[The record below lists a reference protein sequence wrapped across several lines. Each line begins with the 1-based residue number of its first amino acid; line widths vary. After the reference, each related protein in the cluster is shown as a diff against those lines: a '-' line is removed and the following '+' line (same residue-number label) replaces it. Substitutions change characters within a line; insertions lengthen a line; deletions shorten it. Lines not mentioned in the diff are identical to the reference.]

1 MPTVTY
7 AIKKFS
13 GGTLSSATVNF
24 PADQDEV
31 SPSKIY
37 IPSSYFSITGSTVTV
52 KVAPSVG
59 YGEISDGSSITWA
72 SAVTSEVSP
81 PYSTY
86 TTVSQGHY
94 VEVPQSPATRGGW
107 NAGLYEYV
115 VIWVDRSA
123 VRNQHEVN
131 YYRNSTP
138 QDNTKLYSSPIDVEY
153 GDTYTIESDPSRT
166 GYTFDGWY
174 DARESGTEITGSSVT
189 ITGNLN
195 LFAYWTLLETSITF
209 NKRDDGSGSG
219 SYLEGG
225 TLPST
230 NPNSF
235 ADAADLPINNLE
247 LNYYTGNGWNTNS
260 GITHAALTAAWTFS
274 ISSTPIDLYGRFRP
288 RRFELSLKQAVD
300 SPTSTSKTIEYNDNF
315 GEYWIFYIEYKIPI
329 DYTPPNNVW
338 PRWVSGAPGSI
349 FSSTAPL
356 SLDPIV
362 IIDDDATFTIFPE
375 WIPTKTNTFNYEL
388 NGGTGGST
396 PSISGKEY
404 YGGGSAFVNLPD
416 IPTNIPTKHRYNFL
430 GYNQN
435 GDTSISYKYINTSTR
450 YHGLTIFTYIGLS
463 TGSSYG
469 QTLGWGQV
477 FGHWEGGHGT
487 DRNYNSDGTYN
498 KKKYLKYNYFGDWF
512 IFKSVRPII
521 VSYIT
526 FRQRSTFPE
535 RSPKDFEFYGW
546 DSSDSKWD
554 TLIVDN
560 DVTYSTGNYTSKKI
574 AYRFNDD
581 GTEVNSPQK
590 YQYFGFCVNKIETT
604 MLNFNDLEIHGIMDL
619 EIGSPTINYGDFTN
633 RYHQPS
639 IQLWTST
646 PTADTTTT
654 LKAVWE
660 LISSSDLTFTIR
672 YLYNNIEIETISRTT
687 FGNADN
693 MVTLTTAVFNVY
705 GSTQIGWQIGDKTYD
720 IGYVIDQDQF
730 DDILQDYIINQNE
743 IIDAHAVY
751 ELNEYYI
758 NYKKSTVSDFYNN
771 HYIPDSQTYFYHE
784 VIPSDSKNHPSLKL
798 KDLYIEYKGFRSIG
812 WTNIDGSAISIVNS
826 QGIIKSD
833 FFKKVDAQNKIIANE
848 LKESIDLFLIW
859 EKIDYKIFKNSHN
872 FETIYSPVYE
882 NKVYYPSIK
891 RLNHIHKFTNSQ
903 DVSSFLTSDLVI
915 PNVGIFEWLNIKERV
930 ELKEAYNFFYDS
942 THPINKG
949 LRDLQETYK
958 KSSLKELADVI
969 LLNHSS
975 ELPDVYNS
983 GGDISPMPISNTND
997 YFYYMVDTVNDYTI
1011 ELSKDSLCEILVVG
1025 GGGGGGGSGAGGG
1038 GGGGG
1043 GAVIHIPTVL
1053 LQQGEYTVSVGKGGN
1068 GGRYAGAYAI
1078 SDIEAKKG
1086 DATIFQKKDDGTFL
1100 IRAEGGGPSSVR
1112 DAANPNGEPG
1122 GSGGGA
1128 AAAENDENKRVRRG
1142 GEIGSGSSII
1152 GTSGK
1157 LYQNKGADTL
1167 NNDQT
1172 LTPNYT
1178 AAGGGGGAG
1187 KAAVNVETGK
1197 GNGGDGIQI
1206 NIDGQNYYWGGGGGG
1221 SGGSRGLDG
1230 GKGGKGGGGGG
1241 SIYGPGAPGAGGSN
1255 GKNTGHSG
1263 SGNSGGNG
1271 GDNTG
1276 GGGGGSDYLNI
1287 DGGNG
1292 GSGIVILRIKEG
1304 YNFNHIFDD
1313 SETLLEK
1320 SIFGEHATSTPP
1332 FNDGKGLLQ
1341 YLGGTVT
1348 VVQRIKEGDFDD
1360 GINQK
1365 DYYWYGYFKGF
1376 QTGNFTFSIHTN
1388 CKIYF
1393 HIGFETDLDDY
1404 LYLGADGTEST
1415 VSVDGN
1421 IHLITGVYY
1430 PLKIHLITHGAGNT
1444 LNLKYTYNSR
1454 TFSISEANSF
1464 YHARAYAFPGTTS
1477 MTIS

>member
-1 MPTVTY
+1 
-7 AIKKFS
+7 
-13 GGTLSSATVNF
+13 
-24 PADQDEV
+24 
-31 SPSKIY
+31 
-37 IPSSYFSITGSTVTV
+37 
-52 KVAPSVG
+52 
-59 YGEISDGSSITWA
+59 
-72 SAVTSEVSP
+72 
-81 PYSTY
+81 
-86 TTVSQGHY
+86 
-94 VEVPQSPATRGGW
+94 
-107 NAGLYEYV
+107 
-115 VIWVDRSA
+115 
-123 VRNQHEVN
+123 
-131 YYRNSTP
+131 
-138 QDNTKLYSSPIDVEY
+138 
-153 GDTYTIESDPSRT
+153 
-166 GYTFDGWY
+166 
-174 DARESGTEITGSSVT
+174 
-189 ITGNLN
+189 
-195 LFAYWTLLETSITF
+195 
-209 NKRDDGSGSG
+209 
-219 SYLEGG
+219 
-225 TLPST
+225 
-230 NPNSF
+230 
-235 ADAADLPINNLE
+235 
-247 LNYYTGNGWNTNS
+247 
-260 GITHAALTAAWTFS
+260 
-274 ISSTPIDLYGRFRP
+274 
-288 RRFELSLKQAVD
+288 
-300 SPTSTSKTIEYNDNF
+300 
-315 GEYWIFYIEYKIPI
+315 
-329 DYTPPNNVW
+329 
-338 PRWVSGAPGSI
+338 
-349 FSSTAPL
+349 
-356 SLDPIV
+356 
-362 IIDDDATFTIFPE
+362 
-375 WIPTKTNTFNYEL
+375 
-388 NGGTGGST
+388 
-396 PSISGKEY
+396 
-404 YGGGSAFVNLPD
+404 
-416 IPTNIPTKHRYNFL
+416 
-430 GYNQN
+430 
-435 GDTSISYKYINTSTR
+435 
-450 YHGLTIFTYIGLS
+450 LS
-463 TGSSYG
+463 TGSSFG

-487 DRNYNSDGTYN
+487 HKNYNSNGTYN

-560 DVTYSTGNYTSKKI
+560 DVTYSNGNYTSKKI